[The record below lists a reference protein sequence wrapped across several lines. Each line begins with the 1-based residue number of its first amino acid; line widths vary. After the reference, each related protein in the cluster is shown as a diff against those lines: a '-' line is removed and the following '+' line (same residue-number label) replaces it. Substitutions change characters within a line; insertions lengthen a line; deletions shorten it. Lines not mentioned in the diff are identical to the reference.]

1 MAMNAA
7 RVVILAAG
15 AVAPVVVFLLLRYSG
30 LRRSQFREGGRISVV
45 AAAAGGGA
53 VMALFAPIAAVQP

>member
-15 AVAPVVVFLLLRYSG
+15 AVASVVVFLLLRYSG

-45 AAAAGGGA
+45 AAGGGA
-53 VMALFAPIAAVQP
+53 VMALFALIAAVQP